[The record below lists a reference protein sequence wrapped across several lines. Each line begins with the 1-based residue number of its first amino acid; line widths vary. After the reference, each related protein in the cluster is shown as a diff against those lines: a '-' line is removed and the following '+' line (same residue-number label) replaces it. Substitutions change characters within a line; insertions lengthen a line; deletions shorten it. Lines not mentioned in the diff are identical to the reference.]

1 LFLLKTCAKNNQ
13 IERPEKKTLTR
24 DLSKPVPKAVA
35 TGYHDPNQPRR
46 KSLQKNIMMTKTIAS
61 LLLTLLI
68 SGGSSSALAQK
79 RKSIVDLIVRGG
91 TVVTM
96 DGSRRVIENGGVA
109 IKSGRIVAVGNASE
123 IDRAFAAREIV
134 NAAGKVVIPGL
145 INGHTHVPMVLF
157 RGLADDL
164 DLQEWL
170 TKYIF
175 PAEAKNVTEDFVRV
189 GTRLGLAEMIR
200 GGTTTY
206 CDMYYFEDAIA
217 DETFKAGMR
226 GVLGETV
233 IDFPV
238 ADNKTNA
245 EAMAYVE
252 KFVGKWK
259 GNALIV
265 PAIAPHA
272 PYTVSEDHLKAVRA
286 FSDRTGAPIVTH
298 ISETKREVDDSIKAK
313 GASPVD
319 YLNRIGFLGNRVIA
333 AHMVWPTTEELGL
346 LKRLGVGIVHNPQSN
361 MKLASGVAPVP
372 EMLKENLPVGLGTD
386 GAASNNDLNL
396 WEEMDTAAKLH
407 KLISKDPKVVT
418 AEEAFEMATLRGAR
432 ALHLEKEIG
441 SIEKGKRADLVIVDQ
456 DDLNQMPSYNIYS
469 DLVYATK
476 AADVRTVIVEGRV
489 IMRDRRL
496 LTLNEETIKA
506 DARRYRQRII
516 ESLGAKTVPEE

>member
-1 LFLLKTCAKNNQ
+1 MIND
-13 IERPEKKTLTR
+13 P
-24 DLSKPVPKAVA
+24 VA
-35 TGYHDPNQPRR
+35 TARGSDTY
-46 KSLQKNIMMTKTIAS
+46 QKMKIAPIA
-61 LLLTLLI
+61 LLLLI
-68 SGGSSSALAQK
+68 SVAQSVTMAQR
-79 RKSIVDLIVRGG
+79 RKTVVELIVSGG

-96 DGSRRVIENGGVA
+96 DGARHVIENGAIA
-109 IKSGRIVAVGNASE
+109 IKAGRIEAVGKRS
-123 IDRAFAAREIV
+123 DVVSQYAAREAV
-134 NAAGKVVIPGL
+134 DATGRAVIPGL
-145 INGHTHVPMVLF
+145 INGHTHVPMTLF

-175 PAEAKNVTEDFVRV
+175 PAEAKNVPEEFVRV

-217 DETFKAGMR
+217 DETSKAGMR
-226 GVLGETV
+226 AVLGETV
-233 IDFPV
+233 IDFAV

-252 KFVGKWK
+252 RFVKKWE

-272 PYTVSEDHLKAVRA
+272 PYTVSEEHLKAVRA

-319 YLNRIGFLGNRVIA
+319 YLNRIGFLNNRVIA
-333 AHMVWPTTEELGL
+333 AHVVWPTEEELGL
-346 LKRLGVGIVHNPQSN
+346 LKKLGVGIVHNPQSN

-407 KLISKDPKVVT
+407 KLISKDPKVVS
-418 AEEAFEMATLRGAR
+418 AQEAFEMATIRGAR
-432 ALHLEKEIG
+432 ALHLDNEIG
-441 SIEKGKRADLVIVDQ
+441 SIEKGKRADLVIVDL
-456 DDLNQMPSYNIYS
+456 DALNQTPYYNIYS

-476 AADVRTVIVEGRV
+476 AGDVRTVIIEGRV
-489 IMRDRRL
+489 IMRDRLL
-496 LTLNEETIKA
+496 LTLKEETIKA
-506 DARRYRQRII
+506 DARRYRERII
-516 ESLGAKTVPEE
+516 RSLGAGTLPE

>member
-1 LFLLKTCAKNNQ
+1 MAQ
-13 IERPEKKTLTR
+13 
-24 DLSKPVPKAVA
+24 
-35 TGYHDPNQPRR
+35 RR
-46 KSLQKNIMMTKTIAS
+46 KIV
-61 LLLTLLI
+61 
-68 SGGSSSALAQK
+68 
-79 RKSIVDLIVRGG
+79 VDLIIRGG

-96 DGSRRVIENGGVA
+96 DAERRVIENGGIAV
-109 IKSGRIVAVGNASE
+109 KGGRIVAVGQSAE
-123 IDRAFAAREIV
+123 IDRGYAAREIV
-134 NAAGKVVIPGL
+134 DASGKVIILGL
-145 INGHTHVPMVLF
+145 INGHTHVPMTLF

-200 GGTTTY
+200 SGTTTY

-217 DETFKAGMR
+217 DETSKAGMR

-245 EAMAYVE
+245 EVMAYVE
-252 KFVGKWK
+252 RFVKKWQ
-259 GNALIV
+259 GNPLVV

-272 PYTVSEDHLKAVRA
+272 PYTVSEEHLKAMRA

-313 GASPVD
+313 GASPID
-319 YLNRIGFLGNRVIA
+319 YLNRIGFLNNRVIA
-333 AHMVWPTTEELGL
+333 AHVVWPTEEELGV

-372 EMLKENLPVGLGTD
+372 EMLKEDLPVGLGTD

-396 WEEMDTAAKLH
+396 WEEM
-407 KLISKDPKVVT
+407 
-418 AEEAFEMATLRGAR
+418 E
-432 ALHLEKEIG
+432 
-441 SIEKGKRADLVIVDQ
+441 
-456 DDLNQMPSYNIYS
+456 
-469 DLVYATK
+469 
-476 AADVRTVIVEGRV
+476 
-489 IMRDRRL
+489 
-496 LTLNEETIKA
+496 
-506 DARRYRQRII
+506 
-516 ESLGAKTVPEE
+516 

>member
-1 LFLLKTCAKNNQ
+1 MM
-13 IERPEKKTLTR
+13 KKTI
-24 DLSKPVPKAVA
+24 
-35 TGYHDPNQPRR
+35 G
-46 KSLQKNIMMTKTIAS
+46 S
-61 LLLTLLI
+61 LLLFLMI
-68 SGGSSSALAQK
+68 SSSAPLAGAQK

-96 DGSRRVIENGGVA
+96 DGTRRVIENGGVA
-109 IKSGRIVAVGNASE
+109 IKGGRIVAVDNTAA
-123 IDRAFAAREIV
+123 IDRQFAAREII

-175 PAEAKNVTEDFVRV
+175 PAEAKNVNEEFVRV

-200 GGTTTY
+200 SGTTTY
-206 CDMYYFEDAIA
+206 CDMYYFEDAVA

-238 ADNKTNA
+238 ADNKTN
-245 EAMAYVE
+245 EQAMAYVE
-252 KFVGKWK
+252 KFVSHWK
-259 GNALIV
+259 GNALIT

-298 ISETKREVDDSIKAK
+298 ISETRREVDDSIKAK

-319 YLNRIGFLGNRVIA
+319 YLNRIGFLNNRVIA
-333 AHMVWPTTEELGL
+333 AHMVWPTAEELSL
-346 LKRLGVGIVHNPQSN
+346 LKKLGVGIVHNPQSN

-407 KLISKDPKVVT
+407 KVISKDPKVVT

-441 SIEKGKRADLVIVDQ
+441 SIEKGKRADLAIVDL
-456 DDLNQMPSYNIYS
+456 DDLNQTPSYNIYS

-476 AADVRTVIVEGRV
+476 ASDVRTVIVEGRV

-506 DARRYRQRII
+506 DARRFRQRII
-516 ESLGAKTVPEE
+516 ESLGVKTTP

>member
-1 LFLLKTCAKNNQ
+1 MKMEL
-13 IERPEKKTLTR
+13 I
-24 DLSKPVPKAVA
+24 AVLVLISLA
-35 TGYHDPNQPRR
+35 QSVTMAQRR
-46 KSLQKNIMMTKTIAS
+46 KTT
-61 LLLTLLI
+61 
-68 SGGSSSALAQK
+68 
-79 RKSIVDLIVRGG
+79 VDLIIRGG

-96 DGSRRVIENGGVA
+96 DGSHRVIEQGAVA
-109 IKSGRIVAVGNASE
+109 VKNGRIVEVGKTAE
-123 IDRAFAAREIV
+123 IDRKYAAREVV

-145 INGHTHVPMVLF
+145 INGHTHVPMTLF
-157 RGLADDL
+157 RGIADDL

-200 GGTTTY
+200 SGTTTY

-233 IDFPV
+233 IDFAV

-245 EAMAYVE
+245 EAMAYTE
-252 KFVGKWK
+252 KFVNHWK

-265 PAIAPHA
+265 AAIAPHA

-298 ISETKREVDDSIKAK
+298 ISETRREVDDSIKKK
-313 GASPVD
+313 GASPID
-319 YLNRIGFLGNRVIA
+319 YLNRIGFLNNRVIA
-333 AHMVWPTTEELGL
+333 AHVVWPSEEELGL
-346 LKRLGVGIVHNPQSN
+346 LKKLGVGIVHNPQSN

-372 EMLKENLPVGLGTD
+372 EMLKQDLPVGLGTD

-407 KLISKDPKVVT
+407 KVISNDPKVVS
-418 AEEAFEMATLRGAR
+418 AQEAFEMATIRGAR
-432 ALHLEKEIG
+432 SLHLEKEIG
-441 SIEKGKRADLVIVDQ
+441 SLEKGKRADIAIVDL
-456 DDLNQMPSYNIYS
+456 DDLNQTPYYNIYS
-469 DLVYATK
+469 DLVYSAK
-476 AADVRTVIVEGRV
+476 ASDVRTVIIEGRV
-489 IMRDRRL
+489 VMRDRRL

-506 DARRYRQRII
+506 DARKYRERIVQSI
-516 ESLGAKTVPEE
+516 GIKTLPED